1 MAEENT
7 QNEAVEP
14 SNTPEKP
21 KKKLPGIPFTSETAK
36 ALKAK
41 ADAAK
46 AMRKKIRA
54 EMLATLCTKAD
65 LGMELYKAMKNG
77 DEKAMNA
84 IEKAIKIVGLH
95 FDQSEESVTKVDVK
109 SDNKVSTSGTLN
121 ITFRDAKP
129 EA

>member
-1 MAEENT
+1 MAENNTENV
-7 QNEAVEP
+7 AVEP
-14 SNTPEKP
+14 EKTPEKP

-46 AMRKKIRA
+46 AMRKKVRA
-54 EMLATLCTKAD
+54 EMLQTLCTKAD
-65 LGMELYKAMKNG
+65 LGLELYKAMKAG

-109 SDNKVSTSGTLN
+109 SDNKV
-121 ITFRDAKP
+121 DAKVQVSVTGLDG
-129 EA
+129 

>member
-1 MAEENT
+1 MAEEVT

-14 SNTPEKP
+14 AITPEKP

-46 AMRKKIRA
+46 AMRKKVRA
-54 EMLATLCTKAD
+54 EMLATLCSKAD
-65 LGMELYKAMKNG
+65 LGIELLKAMKAG
-77 DEKAMNA
+77 DEKKMNA

-95 FDQSEESVTKVDVK
+95 FDQSEESVTKLDVK
-109 SDNKVSTSGTLN
+109 SDNKVDGSLK
-121 ITFRDAKP
+121 ITVTGLDG
-129 EA
+129 

>member
-14 SNTPEKP
+14 SKTPEKP

-46 AMRKKIRA
+46 AMRKKVRA
-54 EMLATLCTKAD
+54 EMLATLCNKAD
-65 LGMELYKAMKNG
+65 LGLELYKAMKNG

-95 FDQSEESVTKVDVK
+95 FDQSEESVTKVDLK
-109 SDNKVSTSGTLN
+109 SDNKV
-121 ITFRDAKP
+121 DAKLNVSVTGLDG
-129 EA
+129 

>member
-14 SNTPEKP
+14 SKTPEKP

-65 LGMELYKAMKNG
+65 LGLELYKAMKNG

-95 FDQSEESVTKVDVK
+95 FDQSEESVTKVDLK
-109 SDNKVSTSGTLN
+109 SDNKVDGNLK
-121 ITFRDAKP
+121 ITVTGLDG
-129 EA
+129 

>member
-14 SNTPEKP
+14 SKTPEKP

-46 AMRKKIRA
+46 AMRKKVRA

-65 LGMELYKAMKNG
+65 LGLELYKAMKNG

-109 SDNKVSTSGTLN
+109 SDNKVDGNLK
-121 ITFRDAKP
+121 ITVTGLDG
-129 EA
+129 

>member
-14 SNTPEKP
+14 SKTPEKP

-46 AMRKKIRA
+46 AMRKKVRA

-65 LGMELYKAMKNG
+65 LGLELYKAMKNG

-95 FDQSEESVTKVDVK
+95 FDQSEESVTKVDLK

-129 EA
+129 ED

>member
-46 AMRKKIRA
+46 AMRKKVRA

-65 LGMELYKAMKNG
+65 LGLELYKAMKAG
-77 DEKAMNA
+77 DEKTMNA

-95 FDQSEESVTKVDVK
+95 FDQSEESVTKVDLK
-109 SDNKVSTSGTLN
+109 SDNKVATSGTLN

>member
-1 MAEENT
+1 MAEENV

-14 SNTPEKP
+14 SKTPEKP

-65 LGMELYKAMKNG
+65 LGLELYKAMKAG

-95 FDQSEESVTKVDVK
+95 FDQSEESVTKLDVK

-121 ITFRDAKP
+121 ITFSDAKP

>member
-14 SNTPEKP
+14 SKTPEKP

-95 FDQSEESVTKVDVK
+95 FDQSEESVTKVDLK

>member
-1 MAEENT
+1 MAEDNT

-14 SNTPEKP
+14 SKTPEKP
-21 KKKLPGIPFTSETAK
+21 KKKLPGVPFTSETAK

-65 LGMELYKAMKNG
+65 LGLELYKAMKAG

-95 FDQSEESVTKVDVK
+95 FDQSEESVTKLDVK

-129 EA
+129 ED